1 MSNCLHKLEHMNFVP
16 QLISETEHMRR
27 QWIWST
33 QKKLKKWFS
42 FVTVKRA
49 PTKKKVKFQHR
60 NLELLE
66 QQKRFDLAFDQKIRE
81 GKNVN

>member
-1 MSNCLHKLEHMNFVP
+1 MDLEHP
-16 QLISETEHMRR
+16 E
-27 QWIWST
+27 
-33 QKKLKKWFS
+33 KLKKWFS

-49 PTKKKVKFQHR
+49 LTKKKVKFQHR
-60 NLELLE
+60 NLESLE